1 MVVESGNPA
10 KLEVLSQRM
19 SHNVTTSQ
27 KYYRQRRKTETSIFA
42 KSLISQAIG

>member
-1 MVVESGNPA
+1 MVVKIGKPA

-19 SHNVTTSQ
+19 SQ

-42 KSLISQAIG
+42 KSLLSQAIG